1 MPQIHVLSLGLNLAI
16 TPPVLIPEYR
26 AKGTHWKFLFVAVFC
41 LFLWGATPDDA
52 QDLLSAMGSDL
63 MLAWGPFGMV
73 WNRSS
78 KFSHLQGKQP
88 TTVPPLQ
95 PLHWEYL
102 CVPHTKNKT
111 KKWVPELNIVT
122 TLHTIRTFSIIFYLL
137 LFIIIFKG
145 HLCFCYHKT
154 LY

>member
-16 TPPVLIPEYR
+16 NTSSTDSRIQSQGYTLKISFCCC
-26 AKGTHWKFLFVAVFC
+26 FLFVF
-41 LFLWGATPDDA
+41 WGATPDDA

-63 MLAWGPFGMV
+63 MLAWGTFGMV

-137 LFIIIFKG
+137 LLIIFKG